1 MNKNRVL
8 CFYLILTLSVS
19 AVLLNGCSH
28 SSSPV
33 SASKE
38 QNRVADSSNKKVD
51 GLAKKYNPEKA
62 AKLNVELGLAYLD
75 SNQSARGKIKLQK
88 ALELAPHL
96 PDVHAAFGRY
106 YESIGETAEAEKAY
120 LKALKLGKN
129 WAVTHNL
136 YGAFLCRQG
145 KYKEANIAFQKA
157 LEDKTYPESA
167 LVLENAGLCELAAGN
182 KDKAKGY
189 FEKAIRQ
196 DINRANSLLE
206 LAYMHYEQQQHA
218 VAWQLY
224 HRYLIAANQ
233 TPHSL
238 YLGVQLARV
247 LNHKD
252 KEASYMLLLKNEYR
266 DSLEYQQLE
275 QSF

>member
-1 MNKNRVL
+1 MNKNKLL
-8 CFYLILTLSVS
+8 CLHLIITLGVS

-28 SSSPV
+28 SSSSV
-33 SASKE
+33 SKE
-38 QNRVADSSNKKVD
+38 QNRVASSNSQKA
-51 GLAKKYNPEKA
+51 GELAKKYNPEKA

-75 SNQSARGKIKLQK
+75 TNQSARGKIKLQK
-88 ALELAPHL
+88 ALELAPNL

-106 YESIGETAEAEKAY
+106 YESIGESAEAEKSY

-129 WAVTHNL
+129 WAVTNNL

-145 KYKEANIAFQKA
+145 KYAQANLAFKKA

-196 DINRANSLLE
+196 DINRANSSLE
-206 LAYMHYEQQQHA
+206 LAYMHYEQHQYA
-218 VAWQLY
+218 IAWQLY
-224 HRYLIAANQ
+224 QRYLLAANQ

-238 YLGVQLARV
+238 YLGVRLARV

-266 DSLEYQQLE
+266 DSFEYKQLE